1 VKSPAARWLC
11 VLALVFLTT
20 RAQAQSEETLYQGD
34 HQAMGTTYTL
44 YLYANDP
51 TTAHSAIEAAF
62 DEIDRVDD
70 LLSNYKPTSEI
81 SRINR
86 EAPQHPV
93 VTDAETF
100 AFLQAAMAYS
110 RNTSGAFDITV
121 GRLLHTWGFFQ
132 HQGAVPSAAAQH
144 ADATGYGAAVAIA
157 LGYQA
162 KEEERLIRFGDNA
175 KV

>member
-1 VKSPAARWLC
+1 LKSPTARWLC
-11 VLALVFLTT
+11 VLALIFLGPH
-20 RAQAQSEETLYQGD
+20 APAQSKETLYQGD

-44 YLYANDP
+44 YLYATDP
-51 TTAHSAIEAAF
+51 TTVHSALEAAF

-132 HQGAVPSAAAQH
+132 HQEALYLPPPRNTRTPP
-144 ADATGYGAAVAIA
+144 ATAP
-157 LGYQA
+157 
-162 KEEERLIRFGDNA
+162 R
-175 KV
+175 